1 MAVTEALVIRHLRE
15 ALSRRFGVYT
25 EIMPRTSARVV
36 FKVWSLNGPMFIAFY
51 DSYLAGCANLGRQM
65 LGTDIDLK
73 SAFDDMENALPDVM
87 PAVNADGHVV
97 WVAR

>member
-1 MAVTEALVIRHLRE
+1 
-15 ALSRRFGVYT
+15 
-25 EIMPRTSARVV
+25 
-36 FKVWSLNGPMFIAFY
+36 MFIAFY